1 MTKTERLQVR
11 ITPDL
16 KEDLKKLAAAE
27 GSTMSD
33 YINNLIFHAVAEEI
47 RMYSKI
53 EAEVNEKC
61 PDLDEAEKAFV
72 IHEQM
77 MTRKAVRN
85 RMDRLQHMKREMKE
99 KNPTSYACYMR
110 VATKEQ
116 LEREG

>member
-11 ITPDL
+11 ITPEL

-33 YINNLIFHAVAEEI
+33 YINNLIYHAVAEEI
-47 RMYSKI
+47 RMYAKV

-61 PDLDEAEKAFV
+61 PDLGEAEKAFL

-77 MTRKAVRN
+77 VTRKAIRN
-85 RMDRLQHMKREMKE
+85 RLDRVQHMKREMKA
-99 KNPTSYACYMR
+99 K
-110 VATKEQ
+110 
-116 LEREG
+116 REG